1 MTEAANGN
9 AELPARISLVVS
21 DVDGT
26 LVDPTKALRPETI
39 AAAHRLRDAGIALG
53 IVSSRPPRGVKPLA
67 DQLGLDVFGGFNG
80 GSLVHSDLTPIEAH
94 VLPLAAAQTTVRVLA
109 ENGAEIWVFAD
120 GEWIITDPDGE
131 YVPLER
137 HTVQFEPT
145 IVAAFGDELARVGK
159 IVAASSD
166 HAMLDRV
173 EVELRALLGDQASVV
188 RSQEYYVDISH
199 PTADKG
205 HAVRGFAHYFGVP
218 LSEIAVIGDMPNDLP
233 MFDVGA
239 LKIAMGNSRP
249 EVKARADLVTGSND
263 GDGWAQAMDRFVIPR
278 APKG

>member
-1 MTEAANGN
+1 MSGV
-9 AELPARISLVVS
+9 LPERISLVVS

-26 LVDPTKALRPETI
+26 LVDSQKKLQPGTI
-39 AAAHRLRDAGIALG
+39 AAAARLKAAGVALG

-67 DQLGLDVFGGFNG
+67 AELGLDVFGGFNG
-80 GSLVHSDLTPIEAH
+80 GSLVHADLSPIEEH
-94 VLPLAAAQTTVRVLA
+94 VLPLSAAETTVRVLR

-137 HTVQFEPT
+137 YTVQFEPT
-145 IVAAFGDELARVGK
+145 VVAAFGDELARVGK

-166 HAMLDRV
+166 HAVLDRV
-173 EVELRALLGDQASVV
+173 EGELRSLLGDTASVV

-218 LSEIAVIGDMPNDLP
+218 LDEVAVIGDMPNDLP

-239 LKIAMGNSRP
+239 LRIAMGNGRP
-249 EVKARADLVTGSND
+249 EVKARADYVTGSHD
-263 GDGWAQAMDRFVIPR
+263 GDGWAAAIDAMVLPR
-278 APKG
+278 APRG

>member
-1 MTEAANGN
+1 MTDAGRAPP
-9 AELPARISLVVS
+9 LPARISLVVS

-26 LVDPTKALRPETI
+26 LVDSTKALRPDTI
-39 AAAHRLRDAGIALG
+39 AAAHRLAEAGIALG
-53 IVSSRPPRGVKPLA
+53 IVSRRPPRGVKPLA
-67 DQLGLDVFGGFNG
+67 DRLGLAVFGGFNG
-80 GSLVHSDLTPIEAH
+80 GALVRADLTPIEAH
-94 VLPLAAAQTTVRVLA
+94 VLPLAAAETAVRVLR

-145 IVAAFGDELARVGK
+145 VVAAFGDHLARVGK

-173 EVELRALLGDQASVV
+173 EVELRGLLEGQASVV

-205 HAVRGFAHYFGVP
+205 HAVRGFARHFGVP
-218 LSEIAVIGDMPNDLP
+218 LAEVALIGDMPNDLP

-239 LKIAMGNSRP
+239 LKIAMGNGRP
-249 EVKARADLVTGSND
+249 EVKARADFVTGSHD
-263 GDGWAQAMDRFVIPR
+263 GDGWARAIDDFVLPR
-278 APKG
+278 APRR